1 MQEEPQ
7 RQPVR
12 PVRPGIAR
20 PVLKGAGRA
29 VPFHPQEVPAMQAA
43 ATAAV
48 FLALALAA
56 CLCLACLGCPDGGL
70 AGLMAP
76 PPEESRLR
84 DARQALAGVEAV
96 VAMDEATV
104 GLAAKD
110 PATVGPDTLA
120 EARAR
125 LAHARSLLPR
135 LRQEALEAE
144 EAARAARKAR

>member
-29 VPFHPQEVPAMQAA
+29 VPFHPQEVPAMQ
-43 ATAAV
+43 
-48 FLALALAA
+48 
-56 CLCLACLGCPDGGL
+56 
-70 AGLMAP
+70 
-76 PPEESRLR
+76 ESRLR